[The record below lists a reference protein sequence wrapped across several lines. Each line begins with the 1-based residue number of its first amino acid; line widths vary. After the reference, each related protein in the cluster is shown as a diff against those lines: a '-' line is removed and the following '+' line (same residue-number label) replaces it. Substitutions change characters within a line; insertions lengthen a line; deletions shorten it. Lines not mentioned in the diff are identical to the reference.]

1 MASVIVT
8 GYGNM
13 LTDKDLSTP
22 GFAMGKKK
30 AQHNHKSFWWNG
42 RRGLSQETTG
52 DTVLAVFRQKMT

>member
-22 GFAMGKKK
+22 GFAMEKKR
-30 AQHNHKSFWWNG
+30 HNTVIRASG
-42 RRGLSQETTG
+42 GMEGG
-52 DTVLAVFRQKMT
+52 D